1 MQNMIYALLSA
12 FLRHKRASTGNS
24 NMRLSFILLLLVL
37 LSFAARA
44 EDAPASVESIQQC
57 MLANIPTTTS
67 EQSVRLRSIDRA
79 GSEQALSARLWWRHR
94 ADKDTRL
101 MARIDSPLDL
111 EGAGYL
117 AIQEAGE
124 QTVYSYIPAI
134 KRVHRIKGS
143 TSKGKLWGT
152 DFSYEDIRYL
162 QAIASSGELSL
173 DGESTVGERATWVV
187 TMIPN
192 DPNSSYQKVVN
203 QVDQA
208 TCVPLMSELFE
219 QEAEPR
225 KVLSVDPLSLSQVG
239 ERWLARRASMEDK
252 LNQTRTEVEITRVEY
267 DDKISSRTFSPSNFY
282 KVR

>member
-1 MQNMIYALLSA
+1 MRSLILFLPLILLS
-12 FLRHKRASTGNS
+12 L
-24 NMRLSFILLLLVL
+24 
-37 LSFAARA
+37 AARA
-44 EDAPASVESIQQC
+44 EGTPATLESIQQC

-94 ADKDTRL
+94 DDKDTRL

-111 EGAGYL
+111 EGAAYL

-134 KRVHRIKGS
+134 KRVHRIKGN

-173 DGESTVGERATWVV
+173 DGTGSIGERPTWII
-187 TMIPN
+187 TMVPT
-192 DPNSSYQKVVN
+192 DPNSSYQRVVN

-219 QEAEPR
+219 QDTEAR
-225 KVLSVDPLSLSQVG
+225 KVLSVDPLSLSQIG

-252 LNQTRTEVEITRVEY
+252 LNETRTEVEITRVEY